1 MTALLDSRQAKKQE
15 AFIDDPSGYIKL
27 MLWRGHADS
36 VSEGSTQ
43 LFDKVTVK
51 LTHQEKYLDTWK
63 SDAKCKISSVNNF
76 TESLQPVQNI
86 STVKDLTGKILGVT
100 NLNKRPLQLL
110 LQQKYNYRSSAP
122 TGYIYKKQ
130 ATRTTKLEFQ
140 CTMMMIYSLLATS
153 TDDEIIEKISDLEL
167 VKVSNDS
174 QNNKVIYIDQIK
186 V

>member
-1 MTALLDSRQAKKQE
+1 M
-15 AFIDDPSGYIKL
+15 
-27 MLWRGHADS
+27 
-36 VSEGSTQ
+36 
-43 LFDKVTVK
+43 
-51 LTHQEKYLDTWK
+51 
-63 SDAKCKISSVNNF
+63 
-76 TESLQPVQNI
+76 QNI

-100 NLNKRPLQLL
+100 NLNKCPLQPL
-110 LQQKYNYRSSAP
+110 LQQKYNYRSSAS

-153 TDDEIIEKISDLEL
+153 TDDEIIEKILDLEL

-174 QNNKVIYIDQIK
+174 QNNKVIYIDKLK